1 MFVFKHLTQGY
12 EHRRKDQQVVCTRRL
27 LILSSW
33 QYCSCLSSLFRCSA
47 LRNEAASFLLRLPLC
62 ATVPNSFIYVCAYDM
77 CLCMRCKVHAY
88 INQHVSELDFDI
100 TSLHAAQNV
109 HTKRAS
115 SGWGLQGW
123 HRQCRLFAQMATLT
137 QRRKPKKPKHKGSRR
152 HNAALQAACPCKA
165 RLGRPRQTWF
175 RAEGRTSP
183 RPAHFCC
190 IPPASRC
197 TGTSEAL
204 IQMYSIITICIT
216 IEIAL

>member
-1 MFVFKHLTQGY
+1 M
-12 EHRRKDQQVVCTRRL
+12 RL
-27 LILSSW
+27 LPSFSGFLYVRQCQTLLSVCVHMIRAFGCNVKSTRIL
-33 QYCSCLSSLFRCSA
+33 
-47 LRNEAASFLLRLPLC
+47 
-62 ATVPNSFIYVCAYDM
+62 I
-77 CLCMRCKVHAY
+77 
-88 INQHVSELDFDI
+88 QHVSELDFDI
-100 TSLHAAQNV
+100 TSFHAAQNV

-137 QRRKPKKPKHKGSRR
+137 QRKPKKPKHKGSRR
-152 HNAALQAACPCKA
+152 HGAAPQAACTCKA
-165 RLGRPRQTWF
+165 RLGGPCQTWF
-175 RAEGRTSP
+175 RAEGTTLP

-216 IEIAL
+216 IEISL